1 MASIVTLAIMSL
13 SPPSGL
19 TQPMRRQNSF
29 DRAKRV
35 GGAAAAINSRNSA
48 ISSYVKSRA

>member
-13 SPPSGL
+13 SAVGL
-19 TQPMRRQNSF
+19 DPADAGRI

-35 GGAAAAINSRNSA
+35 AAAAINSRNSA